1 MAFEKT
7 VNRKEVGAWALYD
20 WANSA
25 FTTLILTFV
34 FGTYFTRSV
43 ASDPTGGASQWSYAI
58 ALSGFFLLFLGPVCG
73 AIADHTGRL
82 KSWIL
87 AGGVLCLAGTAMLF
101 FGVPQSD
108 AETIFIVLLGLVI
121 ANIGFE
127 LAIVFYNSLLSN
139 VAAPSQL
146 GRVSSYGWA
155 LGYAGGL
162 CSLVCVLLLFIGVA
176 GLRPFIELP
185 TDNALHIRSVAPFTV
200 FWFAVFA
207 LPLFLFVPDSQ
218 PINVTTTEAL
228 KKGLVSLKAG
238 FANLLID
245 KPWRNFL
252 IGSAFY
258 RDGLNTLFAMG
269 GIYAAQKYNLETSDI
284 LLFGI
289 GMNVTA
295 GAGAYAASF
304 IEDRAGSFRVVR
316 FSLVGLLLAGVFVLF
331 AQNQVQFFIA
341 ALSLGFFVG
350 PVQSASRTIVTRLS
364 TPDVIAENYGFY
376 ALTGRAAAFLGPFCY
391 ALATDLL
398 HDQAAGLATILI
410 FWMLGFAFIYKL
422 NDRYD

>member
-7 VNRKEVGAWALYD
+7 ANRKEIRAWALYD

-34 FGTYFTRSV
+34 FGTYFTQSV
-43 ASDPTGGASQWSYAI
+43 AADPITGASQWSYAI
-58 ALSGFFLLFLGPVCG
+58 AISGFVLLFLGPVCG

-87 AGGVLCLAGTAMLF
+87 AGGVLCLAGTALLF
-101 FGVPQSD
+101 FGVPKSD
-108 AETIFIVLLGLVI
+108 AQTIFIVLAGLVI

-127 LAIVFYNSLLSN
+127 LAIVFYNSLLSK

-162 CSLVCVLLLFIGVA
+162 ISLVCVLLLFIGI
-176 GLRPFIELP
+176 GGIDPFIELP
-185 TDNALHIRSVAPFTV
+185 KENALHIRSVAPFTI

-207 LPLFLFVPDSQ
+207 LPLFLFVPDRS
-218 PINVTTTEAL
+218 PVSISIREAL
-228 KKGLVSLKAG
+228 RRGSVSLKAG
-238 FANLLID
+238 FANLLVD

-316 FSLVGLLLAGVFVLF
+316 FSLIGLLLAGAFVLF
-331 AQNQVQFFIA
+331 AQNQLHFFIA

-364 TPDVIAENYGFY
+364 TPDVSAENYGFY

-391 ALATDLL
+391 AMATDLFK
-398 HDQAAGLATILI
+398 DQTAGLATILF

-422 NDRYD
+422 DDRHD

>member
-7 VNRKEVGAWALYD
+7 ANRKEIRAWALYD

-34 FGTYFTRSV
+34 FGTYFTQSV
-43 ASDPTGGASQWSYAI
+43 AADPITGASQWSYAI

-87 AGGVLCLAGTAMLF
+87 AGGILCLGGTAALF

-108 AETIFIVLLGLVI
+108 NSTVVLVLTGLVI

-139 VAAPSQL
+139 VAAPGQL
-146 GRVSSYGWA
+146 GRVSSLGWA
-155 LGYAGGL
+155 MGYAGGL
-162 CSLVCVLLLFIGVA
+162 FSLICVLLLFIGV
-176 GLRPFIELP
+176 GGIGPFIELP
-185 TDNALHIRSVAPFTV
+185 KGNALHIRSVAPFTI
-200 FWFAVFA
+200 FWFALFA
-207 LPLFLFVPDSQ
+207 LPLFLFVPDRQRADISS
-218 PINVTTTEAL
+218 VEAL
-228 KKGLVSLKAG
+228 RRGAISLKSG
-238 FANLLID
+238 FANILIN

-269 GIYAAQKYNLETSDI
+269 GIYAAQKYNLQSSDI

-295 GAGAYAASF
+295 GAGAYAVSF

-316 FSLVGLLLAGVFVLF
+316 FSLIGLLLAGAFILF
-331 AQNQVQFFIA
+331 AQSQLHFFIA
-341 ALSLGFFVG
+341 ALLLGFFVG

-364 TPDVIAENYGFY
+364 TPNIIAENYGFY

-391 ALATDLL
+391 ALATDIF
-398 HDQAAGLATILI
+398 QNQNAGIATILF

-422 NDRYD
+422 NDKND